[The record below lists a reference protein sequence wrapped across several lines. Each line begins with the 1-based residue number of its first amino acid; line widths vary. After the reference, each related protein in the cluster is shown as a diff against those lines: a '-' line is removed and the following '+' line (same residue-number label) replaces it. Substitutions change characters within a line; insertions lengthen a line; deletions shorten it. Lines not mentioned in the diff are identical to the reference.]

1 MAYQIKK
8 DNEVVEELEFL
19 DKNNEVVKKINV
31 KINIDKI
38 ASEYRQRKVE
48 ITEAQQKINKG
59 EEDAVELFGVA
70 IINMFKTVFGE
81 ENTVAIL
88 EYFEGKYTDMLTNCI
103 PFIEQVIQP
112 AIEKVVRDKKQL
124 LANNMNL
131 NRKQKRSLGL

>member
-19 DKNNEVVKKINV
+19 DNNNEVVKKINV

-59 EEDAVELFGVA
+59 EDDAVELFGVA

-112 AIEKVVRDKKQL
+112 AIEKVVKDKKQI

-131 NRKQKRSLGL
+131 NRKQKKSLGL

>member
-19 DKNNEVVKKINV
+19 DNNNEVVKKINV

-38 ASEYRQRKVE
+38 ASEYRQRKLE

-81 ENTVAIL
+81 ENTVTIL

-131 NRKQKRSLGL
+131 NRKQKKSLGL

>member
-19 DKNNEVVKKINV
+19 DNNNEVVKKINV

-124 LANNMNL
+124 LANKMNL
-131 NRKQKRSLGL
+131 NRKQKKSLGL

>member
-81 ENTVAIL
+81 ENTVTIL

-131 NRKQKRSLGL
+131 NRKQKKSLGL

>member
-19 DKNNEVVKKINV
+19 DNNNEVVKKINV

-131 NRKQKRSLGL
+131 NRKQKKSLGL

>member
-19 DKNNEVVKKINV
+19 DKNNEVVKKISV

-38 ASEYRQRKVE
+38 ASEYRQRKLE

-112 AIEKVVRDKKQL
+112 AIEQVVKDKKQI

>member
-19 DKNNEVVKKINV
+19 DNNNEVVKKINV

-38 ASEYRQRKVE
+38 ASEYRQRKLE

-112 AIEKVVRDKKQL
+112 AIEKVVKDKKQI

-131 NRKQKRSLGL
+131 NRKQKKSLGL

>member
-1 MAYQIKK
+1 MAFQIKK

-19 DKNNEVVKKINV
+19 DNNNEVVKKINV

-112 AIEKVVRDKKQL
+112 AIEQVVKDKKQI

-131 NRKQKRSLGL
+131 NRKQKKSLGL

>member
-19 DKNNEVVKKINV
+19 DNNNEVVKKINV

-112 AIEKVVRDKKQL
+112 AIEQVVKDKKQI

-131 NRKQKRSLGL
+131 NRKQKKSLGL

>member
-1 MAYQIKK
+1 MAFQIKK
-8 DNEVVEELEFL
+8 ENKVIEELELL
-19 DKNNEVVKKINV
+19 DENNEVAKTIKVE
-31 KINIDKI
+31 INIDKI
-38 ASEYRQRKVE
+38 ATEYRQRKIE
-48 ITEAQQKINKG
+48 LAEAQQKINKG

-88 EYFEGKYTDMLTNCI
+88 EYFEGKYTNMLTNCI
-103 PFIEQVIQP
+103 PFVEQVIQP

-131 NRKQKRSLGL
+131 NRKQKKSLGL

>member
-1 MAYQIKK
+1 MAFQIKK

-19 DKNNEVVKKINV
+19 DSNNEVVKKINV

-38 ASEYRQRKVE
+38 ASEYRQRKLE

-112 AIEKVVRDKKQL
+112 AIEQVVKDKKQI

-131 NRKQKRSLGL
+131 NRKQKKSLGL